1 MGYEGQDFSDIAQG
15 VSPAFIEALYAKF
28 QADPASV
35 EGGWQTFFEG
45 LERGAGGPSW
55 TNKRWPL
62 TTTDDL
68 TAGLDPTQM
77 EPAPKPAKG
86 GKPAPTAAAAPA
98 PSKDEII
105 RAAGDAIRAQLLIRT
120 YRVRGHLA
128 ANLDPLGLAK
138 REMPEDLRTEY
149 HGFTDADID
158 RPVYL
163 GGTMGFEWTTIRQ
176 LVDTLRKN
184 YCGNVGLEYM
194 HIVDVEERRFLQERM
209 EGQNKAIDFT
219 VDGKK
224 AILNKVIEAEQWEKF
239 LGKKYVGTKRFGL
252 DGGESMIPALESVI
266 KYGGQYGVREIV
278 FGMAHRGRLNVL
290 ANVMGKP
297 LRVIFHEF
305 AGGSANPEDI
315 GGSGDVKYH
324 LGTSSDREF
333 DGHKVHMSLVANPS
347 HLEAVNPVVLG
358 KTRAIQTIAGDLTD
372 HTASL
377 PVLIHGD
384 AAFAGQGI
392 VWECLGFSGIRGY
405 NTGGCVH
412 FIINNQVGFTTS
424 PQFARSSPYPSD
436 VAKGVQAPVFHV
448 NGDDPEAV
456 TFATKMAM
464 EFRQK
469 FHRDIVIDMWCYRR
483 FGHNEGDEPGFTQPL
498 MYNIIRKHPGVSE
511 IYSKRLVA
519 EGVVDQAWVDENI
532 KQYVTRCE
540 GEFEAGQVY
549 KPNKA
554 DWFAGRWSGLSA
566 PKESDQGRR
575 NVETGLDRKLFDA
588 LGRKLTT
595 IPDSI
600 QVHKTLSRVLD
611 AKRQMFAT
619 GENFDWAT
627 GEALAFGSLLSEG
640 YGVRLSGQDSGR
652 GTFSQRHAV
661 WVDQTD
667 EHKYIPLQTVEH
679 GRFEVLDSPLSEYG
693 VLGFEYGYALADPK
707 TLVLWEAQF
716 GDFVNGAQIMID
728 QFITS
733 GESKWL
739 RANGLVML
747 LPHGYEGQGP
757 EHSSARPER
766 FLQSCAGDNIQVANV
781 TTPANYFHL
790 LRRQMHRNFR
800 KPLILFTPKSLLRHK
815 LAVSKSEDFLGDS
828 HFRRLLSDTNGA
840 ADAETT
846 RLVLCTGK
854 VAYDL
859 IEARDAAGDTGT
871 QIVRVEQ
878 LYPFPSE
885 ALAERIAKMPNLQD
899 VVWAQEEPKN
909 NGYWFFVEPF
919 IEEVLQQAGARVAR
933 ARYAGRAGAAS
944 PATGLMKRHTAEQGA
959 LVADALGHNVRE
971 EIRRT
976 RAEGST
982 TTARPTQ
989 APSS

>member
-1 MGYEGQDFSDIAQG
+1 MGYEGQDFSDIAAG
-15 VSPAFIEALYAKF
+15 VSPAFVETLYAKF
-28 QADPASV
+28 NTDPASV
-35 EGGWQTFFEG
+35 ESGWRAFFEG
-45 LERGAGGPSW
+45 LEGSAQGPSW
-55 TNKRWPL
+55 ESARWPL

-68 TAGLDPTQM
+68 TAALDPTQM

-86 GKPAPTAAAAPA
+86 KPAPAAAAPA
-98 PSKDEII
+98 PVSKEEIAK
-105 RAAGDAIRAQLLIRT
+105 AAADAIRAQLLVRT

-128 ANLDPLGLAK
+128 ANLDPLGLSK
-138 REMPEDLRTEY
+138 REMPEDLKTEY
-149 HGFTDADID
+149 HGFSDADID
-158 RPVYL
+158 RKVYL
-163 GGTMGFEWTTIRQ
+163 GGTMGFEWVSIRE

-194 HIVDVEERRFLQERM
+194 HISDVEERRFLQERM
-209 EGQNKAIDFT
+209 EGQDKAIEFST
-219 VDGKK
+219 DGKK

-266 KYGGQYGVREIV
+266 KYGGQMGVRELVI
-278 FGMAHRGRLNVL
+278 GMAHRGRLNVL
-290 ANVMGKP
+290 ANVMAKP

-305 AGGSANPEDI
+305 AGGSANPDDI

-324 LGTSSDREF
+324 LGTSTDREF

-347 HLEAVNPVVLG
+347 HLEAADPVVLG
-358 KTRAIQTIAGDLTD
+358 KTRAIQTLNNDLKD

-483 FGHNEGDEPGFTQPL
+483 FGHNEGDEPSFTQPL
-498 MYNIIRKHPGVSE
+498 MYDIIRKHPGVSSV
-511 IYSKRLVA
+511 YGNRLIK
-519 EGVVDQAWVDENI
+519 EGVIDQAWIDENV
-532 KQYVTRCE
+532 KQFTLRLE
-540 GEFEAGQVY
+540 GEFEAGSSY

-554 DWFAGRWSGLSA
+554 DWFGGRWTGLSA
-566 PKESDQGRR
+566 PTDGASARR
-575 NVETGLDRKLFDA
+575 NVETGLSQKLFDS
-588 LGRKLTT
+588 LGRTLTT
-595 IPDSI
+595 VPDSVKI
-600 QVHKTLSRVLD
+600 HKTLARVID
-611 AKRQMFAT
+611 AKREMFKS
-619 GENFDWAT
+619 GKGFDWAT
-627 GEALAFGSLLSEG
+627 GEALAFGGLLSEG

-667 EHKYIPLQTVEH
+667 EHKYVPLQEIEH

-766 FLQSCAGDNIQVANV
+766 FLQSCADDNIQVANC
-781 TTPANYFHL
+781 TSPANYFHL

-800 KPLILFTPKSLLRHK
+800 KPLIVMTPKSLLRHK
-815 LAVSKSEDFLGDS
+815 LAVSNAEDFQGDS
-828 HFRRLLSDTNGA
+828 HFRRLLSDTNPA
-840 ADAETT
+840 ADVDTK

-859 IEARDAAGDTGT
+859 IEARDAAGDTDT

-878 LYPFPSE
+878 LYPFPGNPI
-885 ALAERIAKMPNLQD
+885 AERVAKMPNLEEI
-899 VVWAQEEPKN
+899 VWAQEEPKN
-909 NGYWFFVEPF
+909 NGYWFFVEPL
-919 IEEVLQQAGARVAR
+919 IEEALATVNSPVKR
-933 ARYAGRAGAAS
+933 ARYAGRNASAS
-944 PATGLMKRHTAEQGA
+944 PATGLMKRHQTEQGA
-959 LVADALGHNVRE
+959 LVADALGHSVRE

-976 RAEGST
+976 RAN
-982 TTARPTQ
+982 
-989 APSS
+989 

>member
-1 MGYEGQDFSDIAQG
+1 MGMMMGYEGQDFSDIASG
-15 VSPAFIEALYAKF
+15 VSPAFIEALYAKYQTSPGSIEPTWQSFF
-28 QADPASV
+28 Q
-35 EGGWQTFFEG
+35 G
-45 LERGAGGPSW
+45 LEAGPQGPRWASD
-55 TNKRWPL
+55 RWPL

-77 EPAPKPAKG
+77 EPAPKPQK
-86 GKPAPTAAAAPA
+86 GKPAPAAAAPA
-98 PSKDEII
+98 ASEADVV
-105 RAAGDAIRAQLLIRT
+105 RAASDAIRAQLLIRT

-128 ANLDPLGLAK
+128 ANLDPLGLAP
-138 REMPEDLRTEY
+138 REMPEDLKTEY
-149 HGFTDADID
+149 YGFTDADID

-163 GGTMGFEWTTIRQ
+163 GGTMGYEWATIRQ
-176 LVDTLRKN
+176 LVDTLRRN
-184 YCGNVGLEYM
+184 YCGAVGLEYM
-194 HIVDVEERRFLQERM
+194 HIVDVEERRFLQDRM
-209 EGQNKAIDFT
+209 EGQDKAIEFT
-219 VDGKK
+219 PDGKK
-224 AILNKVIEAEQWEKF
+224 AILNKVVEAEQWEKF
-239 LGKKYVGTKRFGL
+239 LGRKYVGTKRFGL

-266 KYGGQYGVREIV
+266 KYGGAAGVNEIV

-305 AGGSANPEDI
+305 AGGSANPDEI

-333 DGHKVHMSLVANPS
+333 DGHHVHMSLVANPS
-347 HLEAVNPVVLG
+347 HLEAADPVVLG
-358 KTRAIQTIAGDLTD
+358 KVRAIQTIAGDLKD
-372 HTASL
+372 HAKAL

-456 TFATKMAM
+456 TFATKMAI

-498 MYNIIRKHPGVSE
+498 MYKAIKDHPPVSAV
-511 IYSKRLVA
+511 YAARLEK
-519 EGVVDQAWVDENI
+519 EGVVDKAWLDDNVH
-532 KQYVTRCE
+532 QYVTRLE
-540 GEFEAGQVY
+540 GEFEAGASY
-549 KPNKA
+549 KANKA
-554 DWFAGRWSGLSA
+554 DWFAGRWTGLSA
-566 PKESDQGRR
+566 PTDGEAARR
-575 NVETGLDRKLFDA
+575 TAETGITPKLFDS
-588 LGRKLTT
+588 LGRTLTT
-595 IPDSI
+595 VPEHLSI
-600 QVHKTLSRVLD
+600 HKTLARVLD
-611 AKRQMFAT
+611 AKRQMFAS
-619 GENFDWAT
+619 GDNFDWAT
-627 GEALAFGSLLSEG
+627 GEALAFGSLESEG

-667 EHKYIPLQTVEH
+667 EHKYVPLQSLEH

-707 TLVLWEAQF
+707 TLVMWEAQF

-728 QFITS
+728 QFIAS
-733 GESKWL
+733 GEAKWL

-766 FLQSCAGDNIQVANV
+766 FLQLCAGDNMQVANC

-790 LRRQMHRNFR
+790 LRRQMHRSFR
-800 KPLILFTPKSLLRHK
+800 KPLIVMTPKSLLRHK
-815 LAVSKSEDFLGDS
+815 LAVSRAADFQGET
-828 HFRRLLSDTNGA
+828 HFKRILSDTNGA
-840 ADAETT
+840 ADEATT

-859 IEARDAAGDTGT
+859 IEARDAASDEGT
-871 QIVRVEQ
+871 QIVRLEQ
-878 LYPFPSE
+878 LYPFPGE
-885 ALAERIAKMPNLQD
+885 PLAKRIARMPNLQE
-899 VVWAQEEPKN
+899 VVWCQEEPKN
-909 NGYWFFVEPF
+909 QGYWFFVEPF
-919 IEEVLQQAGARVAR
+919 IEEALAQATASVKR
-933 ARYAGRAGAAS
+933 ARYAGRSAAAS
-944 PATGLMKRHTAEQGA
+944 PATGLMKRHQLEQGA
-959 LVADALGHNVRE
+959 LVADALGHSVRE
-971 EIRRT
+971 EVRRT
-976 RAEGST
+976 RDTDQKAGKAGS
-982 TTARPTQ
+982 
-989 APSS
+989 